1 LFGPARERLTN
12 KRQNS
17 YGPLT
22 LGLIN
27 KFKLLPQGAL
37 CMEDV
42 VNFLTTVGLF
52 IGQPSAFFDLLRDL
66 AQDADQARRE
76 R

>member
-1 LFGPARERLTN
+1 LTN

-22 LGLIN
+22 LALIN

-42 VNFLTTVGLF
+42 VNFLTTMGLSSVASP
-52 IGQPSAFFDLLRDL
+52 IMPVHEL
-66 AQDADQARRE
+66 AGVE
-76 R
+76 RPQS

>member
-1 LFGPARERLTN
+1 LFGPALERLTN

-22 LGLIN
+22 LALIN

-37 CMEDV
+37 CIEDV
-42 VNFLTTVGLF
+42 VNFLTTMGPF
-52 IGQPSAFFDLLRDL
+52 IGQPPAFFDLLCDL

>member
-1 LFGPARERLTN
+1 MTN

-22 LGLIN
+22 LALIN
-27 KFKLLPQGAL
+27 KFKLLPQEAL
-37 CMEDV
+37 RMEDV
-42 VNFLTTVGLF
+42 VNFLTTMGIF

-66 AQDADQARRE
+66 AQDADQGRRE